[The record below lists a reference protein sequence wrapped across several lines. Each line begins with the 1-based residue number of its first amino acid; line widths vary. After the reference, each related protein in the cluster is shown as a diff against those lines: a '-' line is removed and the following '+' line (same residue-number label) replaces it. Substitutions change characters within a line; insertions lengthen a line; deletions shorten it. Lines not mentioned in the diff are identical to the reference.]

1 MPSRDSIVRDLLD
14 KLRNAPP
21 EELSEVIDFAEFLRA
36 RRLKHA
42 GAEAAAAAPSSLDE
56 LEAQAAAAGLLRL
69 PDPQARKLSTLE
81 APPVRVGGRPAS
93 EIVLEDRR

>member
-1 MPSRDSIVRDLLD
+1 MASRDSIVSDLLD

-21 EELSEVIDFAEFLRA
+21 EEISEVIDFAEFLRA

-42 GAEAAAAAPSSLDE
+42 VAQAAAPSSLDE
-56 LEAQAAAAGLLRL
+56 LEAHAAAAGLLRL
-69 PDPQARKLSTLE
+69 PGPQARKLSTLQ

-93 EIVLEDRR
+93 ELVLEDRR

>member
-1 MPSRDSIVRDLLD
+1 MASRDSIVKDLLD
-14 KLRNAPP
+14 KLQNASA
-21 EELSEVIDFAEFLRA
+21 EELSEVVDFAEFLRA

-42 GAEAAAAAPSSLDE
+42 AAGAALDG

-69 PDPQARKLSTLE
+69 PDPQARKLSTTE
-81 APPVRVGGRPAS
+81 APPVAIGGKPAS

>member
-1 MPSRDSIVRDLLD
+1 MASRDSIVKDLLD
-14 KLRNAPP
+14 KLQNASA
-21 EELSEVIDFAEFLRA
+21 EELSEVVDFAEFLRA

-42 GAEAAAAAPSSLDE
+42 AAGAALDD

-69 PDPQARKLSTLE
+69 PDPQARKLSTTE
-81 APPVRVGGRPAS
+81 APPVAIGGKPAS